1 MAWTVEISNI
11 AERQLR
17 KIDRS
22 IQKRILDWLEDRL
35 ENCKNPRHFGEP
47 LKGNH
52 AGLWRYRIGNYRVLC
67 EIQDEKIVILV
78 LAVGHRREVYKRI
91 Y

>member
-1 MAWTVEISNI
+1 LAWTVEISNI

-52 AGLWRYRIGNYRVLC
+52 AGLWRYRIGDYRVLC
-67 EIQDEKIVILV
+67 EIQDEKIVVLV
-78 LAVGHRREVYKRI
+78 LAIGHRREVYKRI